1 LQNKSGAQPFAPR
14 FFCSR
19 QFWQTI
25 SEMGAAKFAGP
36 ENHIHELVA
45 IVVVIIPI
53 AIGMPA
59 VAVFVPPT
67 MPLVPAVLAGL
78 MQFMPCAICLSTIPT
93 VMLHGFV
100 QSVVRLGDTALA
112 TMAVIRKRTRRSG
125 EGQHASKQC
134 SGEHGLSRKPIPSR
148 LKLHVLSILPYAPWL
163 EWGQVLGDKTPKR
176 RECSMRQS
184 TPLTTLKGR

>member
-1 LQNKSGAQPFAPR
+1 
-14 FFCSR
+14 
-19 QFWQTI
+19 
-25 SEMGAAKFAGP
+25 
-36 ENHIHELVA
+36 VA

-78 MQFMPCAICLSTIPT
+78 MQFTPCAICLSAIPT

-112 TMAVIRKRTRRSG
+112 TMVVIRKRTRRSG
-125 EGQHASKQC
+125 EAQQASKQC
-134 SGEHGLSRKPIPSR
+134 SGEHRLSKKPIPSR

-163 EWGQVLGDKTPKR
+163 EWGQVLGYKTPKR
-176 RECSMRQS
+176 RECSMR
-184 TPLTTLKGR
+184 